1 MAVSGSKGSLAD
13 HWSRFR
19 SGPSQFWRTF
29 TISIWD
35 TLALRAWKAWQ
46 HRFSEKPGDFHQEQH
61 LGHWSIRPTWSLK
74 WKESLEIKT
83 SLPEKDSTKRELT
96 LCNLRCKYFIRR
108 IVKIGSWWSRR
119 ARNARLSIS
128 VNTNSF
134 YAGNLYLIMWQI
146 RGSQASRIDKGKA
159 ITVLGIGFVKI
170 IYQSQLHKW
179 L

>member
-74 WKESLEIKT
+74 WKESLENKT

-134 YAGNLYLIMWQI
+134 CPPSVPREGKSLWLKKKILDPPAFYWSL
-146 RGSQASRIDKGKA
+146 KG
-159 ITVLGIGFVKI
+159 IFSFVI
-170 IYQSQLHKW
+170 
-179 L
+179 